1 MKFLAISDASYYK
14 TEDKRKSIEGRFIF
28 LSNLEETRV
37 SPIMWKARTKAT
49 VCKIPKDAETRA
61 VDKCAEDA
69 IYKATCIQENY
80 TGKRGESQ
88 IRVDMSDSKSLIDS
102 LNSTRQVESKM
113 LISSTSSR

>member
-1 MKFLAISDASYYK
+1 MKVLAISDASYCK
-14 TEDKRKSIEGRFIF
+14 TEDKMKSIEGRF
-28 LSNLEETRV
+28 LSKLEETRV
-37 SPIMWKARTKAT
+37 SPIMWKARTKAR

-69 IYKATCIQENY
+69 IYKARCIQENY

-88 IRVDMSDSKSLIDS
+88 IRVDMSDSKSLINS

-113 LISSTSSR
+113 LISCTSSR